1 MHDKGFRS
9 CLIPMTISQSTTS
22 RVFAQ
27 TLGIGQ
33 APAVLVI
40 DFVVGFTDPAHFGGG
55 NIRPAIE
62 RTVGLLALARRM
74 GWPIAHTRVVFAR

>member
-1 MHDKGFRS
+1 MPDPDDDLAIYHQQG
-9 CLIPMTISQSTTS
+9 
-22 RVFAQ
+22 FAQ

-55 NIRPAIE
+55 NIRPAID
-62 RTVGLLALARRM
+62 RTVGLLALARRL
-74 GWPIAHTRVVFAR
+74 GWPIRPYQGGLRR